1 MVNLIWRR
9 GRAIMVFEVWWFYEY
24 DSCIFFSYNLW
35 ARVFDRE
42 KSCRFQNLKSE
53 YIGAGMRCNRLP
65 ESNIARN
72 NCL

>member
-35 ARVFDRE
+35 EF
-42 KSCRFQNLKSE
+42 LTT
-53 YIGAGMRCNRLP
+53 
-65 ESNIARN
+65 RN
-72 NCL
+72 CILIFYCFYKKNYAICDNF